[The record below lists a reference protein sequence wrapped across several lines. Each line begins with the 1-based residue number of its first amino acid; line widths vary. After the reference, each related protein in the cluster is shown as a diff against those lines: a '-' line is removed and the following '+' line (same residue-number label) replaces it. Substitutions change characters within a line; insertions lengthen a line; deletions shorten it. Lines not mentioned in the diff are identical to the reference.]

1 MTQLV
6 RMCKYGCDSQ
16 LGQFDINHNKY
27 LQTNGTL
34 HTRERCESLKQKLGN
49 GTDLSVEVQL
59 EKLAPIGNNVRLEQ
73 IEQSEVN
80 K

>member
-6 RMCKYGCDSQ
+6 GMCKYGCNSQ

-59 EKLAPIGNNVRLEQ
+59 EKLASIGITLDL
-73 IEQSEVN
+73 N
-80 K
+80 KLSKVK